1 MSKFKAVFDAVNI
14 FDPGGIKGLLT
25 GGKKDLK
32 KRPPA
37 VDTAETKRIAVEAA
51 RKRTLE
57 AAKLRTGRR
66 KSILTS
72 PRGAEDAL
80 GVVQPKAGGTNRQ
93 AQLFGA

>member
-1 MSKFKAVFDAVNI
+1 MSKFKAVFGGVGKIFGGGSAGGGFLSKAATDAAAR
-14 FDPGGIKGLLT
+14 
-25 GGKKDLK
+25 KKESEK
-32 KRPPA
+32 
-37 VDTAETKRIAVEAA
+37 TEVEKA

-72 PRGAEDAL
+72 PRGVEDGL